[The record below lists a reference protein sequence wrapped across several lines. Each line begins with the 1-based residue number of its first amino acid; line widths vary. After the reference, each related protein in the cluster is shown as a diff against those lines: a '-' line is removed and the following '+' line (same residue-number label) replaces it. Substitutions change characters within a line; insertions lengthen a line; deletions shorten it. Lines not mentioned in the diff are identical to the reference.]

1 MSDVTSLTSREMEMG
16 LLSQLEDRAKVINLL
31 LSENLVNP
39 VYHYDLERIYQLTKA
54 AKQQK
59 NVTYVYVYD
68 TAGRIIHDGTKEN
81 ILLDQVLHDT
91 LSDGAVGTPEP
102 IVRRIEDTLD
112 VTVPIKIH
120 DERLGGV
127 RMGFSLEGLRTAIQ
141 TMETN
146 LAVIGTR
153 GVQETIKSI
162 AAVAIGVTAF
172 GIMAA
177 IFVAQ
182 SLSRPIKLLS
192 TLSARVGRGEYDV
205 EIPIKRSD
213 ELGELATSFGKMAAD
228 LRASVEQTERDLQ
241 RITALHEI
249 DRVITS
255 TLDLRTVLD
264 FLLQKIDLFL
274 PNISAATV
282 RLLNR
287 DTAKLEPVASRN
299 LNELVWKEKRWK
311 SGRGLTNVVAETR
324 APLAVRNVR
333 QDLRVQDPEFFHR
346 YHLVSYLGVPLIA
359 KRELL
364 GVLSTYTSEEY
375 EFSKDEVQ
383 SLFTLASQAAIA
395 IQNSLLYEQIKKQAT
410 ELGKA
415 NVELEQSNKTKD
427 EFLSVMSHELRTPLN
442 VVVGYTEMI
451 KDRMLGE
458 INQKQEDALDKIT
471 DRSKDLLGM
480 IGGILQAT
488 SIEAG
493 AVNVESHEVK
503 LSDFL
508 DELRLFND
516 IPSNKEITLNWDYPS
531 ELPAVHTDSD
541 KLKHALQNLVNN
553 AIKFT
558 EKGGVTVSVRHA
570 PEENAVKF
578 KVSDSGIGIPKEK
591 IPMIFEMFRQVD
603 SSETRP
609 YGGVGMGLYIAKKV
623 TELLGGK
630 IEVESE
636 PGSGS
641 TFTVI
646 IPVS

>member
-1 MSDVTSLTSREMEMG
+1 
-16 LLSQLEDRAKVINLL
+16 
-31 LSENLVNP
+31 
-39 VYHYDLERIYQLTKA
+39 
-54 AKQQK
+54 
-59 NVTYVYVYD
+59 
-68 TAGRIIHDGTKEN
+68 
-81 ILLDQVLHDT
+81 
-91 LSDGAVGTPEP
+91 
-102 IVRRIEDTLD
+102 
-112 VTVPIKIH
+112 
-120 DERLGGV
+120 
-127 RMGFSLEGLRTAIQ
+127 
-141 TMETN
+141 
-146 LAVIGTR
+146 
-153 GVQETIKSI
+153 
-162 AAVAIGVTAF
+162 
-172 GIMAA
+172 
-177 IFVAQ
+177 
-182 SLSRPIKLLS
+182 
-192 TLSARVGRGEYDV
+192 
-205 EIPIKRSD
+205 
-213 ELGELATSFGKMAAD
+213 
-228 LRASVEQTERDLQ
+228 
-241 RITALHEI
+241 
-249 DRVITS
+249 
-255 TLDLRTVLD
+255 
-264 FLLQKIDLFL
+264 
-274 PNISAATV
+274 
-282 RLLNR
+282 
-287 DTAKLEPVASRN
+287 
-299 LNELVWKEKRWK
+299 
-311 SGRGLTNVVAETR
+311 
-324 APLAVRNVR
+324 
-333 QDLRVQDPEFFHR
+333 
-346 YHLVSYLGVPLIA
+346 
-359 KRELL
+359 
-364 GVLSTYTSEEY
+364 
-375 EFSKDEVQ
+375 
-383 SLFTLASQAAIA
+383 
-395 IQNSLLYEQIKKQAT
+395 
-410 ELGKA
+410 
-415 NVELEQSNKTKD
+415 
-427 EFLSVMSHELRTPLN
+427 
-442 VVVGYTEMI
+442 
-451 KDRMLGE
+451 MLGE

-493 AVNVESHEVK
+493 AVNAESHEVK